1 MHLHHNGGSVR
12 GASASSGS
20 LGKDVPQW
28 WNGRRAGFKIL
39 FRKECPFESGL
50 GHHFLNNRFFFER
63 TEPFCL
69 FFVHM
74 PDLLSATAG

>member
-1 MHLHHNGGSVR
+1 MHLHHGGGSVR
-12 GASASSGS
+12 GASALSGS

-50 GHHFLNNRFFFER
+50 GHHL
-63 TEPFCL
+63 L
-69 FFVHM
+69 FMKLQIAVFPNGKPRSLVLAD
-74 PDLLSATAG
+74 P